1 ADTVMAIEHGLARA
15 SLDNVALRD
24 PTATDHAMP
33 VAELQALTPSF
44 DWKAYFAS
52 ARIHPAGLNVTEP
65 AFFTELERQLKTTPV
80 ADWKTYLA
88 WHVINAAAPSLS
100 QAFVDEDYAFNSK
113 YLAGTQELKPR
124 WKRCV
129 EATDRLLGEALGK
142 KYTDKY
148 FPPAAKARMQLLV

>member
-1 ADTVMAIEHGLARA
+1 MTIELGLAKA

-24 PTATDHAMP
+24 PTATDHTMSA
-33 VAELQALTPSF
+33 AELQALTPSF

-52 ARIHPAGLNVTEP
+52 ARIHPASLNVTEP
-65 AFFTELERQLKTTPV
+65 AFFSELERHPRTPPS
-80 ADWKTYLA
+80 ADWKTYLT

-113 YLAGTQELKPR
+113 YLAGTQEIKPR

-129 EATDRLLGEALGK
+129 EATDQLLGEALGK

-148 FPPAAKARMQLLV
+148 FPPAAKARMLQLVKNL